1 MGVEIS
7 IKKEKKKKGSTISMA
22 QSRWTHLWFLL
33 PAALI
38 IGTAIVYPLLYEL
51 RLSVTDASYTNL
63 TTGSERIIGLEHY
76 INVFVDID
84 KTTNSITINRPF
96 FKAFFNTMVWTFV
109 NVFFHVAGGIFLAV
123 LLNRKLP
130 GKPILRLLLILPW
143 AVPQYIVAL
152 TWRGMFNNPYG
163 AIPVTLGKIFGHDT
177 FLANIAWWSD
187 PTWNFIAAIIT
198 NVWLGIPFMMMTTLG
213 ALQSIPTELYEAAD
227 VDGLTAWQKFR
238 HITLPLIKPI
248 MLPAAVLGTIW
259 TFNMINIIYIMQG
272 GMASEEGDI
281 LVSLVYKKAFYWG
294 NYASS
299 AALSVV
305 IFLILLGLSTLMTK
319 SQTGNDN

>member
-1 MGVEIS
+1 MTPDIWRLNSTSMTTVMSASKRLVTRTPCAAKALALVTVNVKVTTGTTALETFLVMSRDSSISPQMSNPLVQQAVRYALDYKSYLTMG
-7 IKKEKKKKGSTISMA
+7 GTGCTIPENIV
-22 QSRWTHLWFLL
+22 QNGF
-33 PAALI
+33 PGALQ
-38 IGTAIVYPLLYEL
+38 
-51 RLSVTDASYTNL
+51 RDASYTNL

-177 FLANIAWWSD
+177 FLANIAW
-187 PTWNFIAAIIT
+187 
-198 NVWLGIPFMMMTTLG
+198 
-213 ALQSIPTELYEAAD
+213 
-227 VDGLTAWQKFR
+227 
-238 HITLPLIKPI
+238 
-248 MLPAAVLGTIW
+248 
-259 TFNMINIIYIMQG
+259 
-272 GMASEEGDI
+272 
-281 LVSLVYKKAFYWG
+281 
-294 NYASS
+294 
-299 AALSVV
+299 
-305 IFLILLGLSTLMTK
+305 
-319 SQTGNDN
+319 